1 MRTTRTL
8 CYYALILVVTMPL
21 FVDNFFAKLMLV
33 PMRTAAC
40 ANYPHPVLLCVTKN
54 KLAESVAHGLSL
66 GRTQG
71 LVSRGTLSGL
81 NEWLH
86 PLTTPE
92 IGTLVFIS
100 LPV

>member
-1 MRTTRTL
+1 MQI
-8 CYYALILVVTMPL
+8 YFAELILVVAMPL

-40 ANYPHPVLLCVTKN
+40 ANYPHRVLLLLCVTTN

-66 GRTQG
+66 CRTQG

-81 NEWLH
+81 NEW
-86 PLTTPE
+86 
-92 IGTLVFIS
+92 
-100 LPV
+100 